1 MLPSSGLTYSP
12 VSAGPCCAHIA
23 CTGRSSCPS
32 MAEEFWDFWD
42 AMSASPGKE
51 EQVWQF
57 KQQTPTIHFILGVSS
72 AAARA
77 QSISAWT

>member
-1 MLPSSGLTYSP
+1 
-12 VSAGPCCAHIA
+12 
-23 CTGRSSCPS
+23 